1 MKHDILING
10 CTGMA
15 FEARKLVFFGIAGI
29 LLASLIIAAVV
40 VAPATAK
47 TGILIVKV
55 TDKPPQRQN
64 LQKLLVT
71 IDQLTAHR
79 QGAGITGDT
88 WVTLQ
93 FKEGVTEVEIDL
105 LELENVIK
113 DFSIT
118 EIPEGNYTML
128 KMRVVS
134 ATAVYS
140 TGEVPLKVPGEHIM
154 MPIHF
159 RIKAGKATTVL
170 LDINYDKIVI
180 SKANTLKPVV
190 KATVLSE
197 PP

>member
-1 MKHDILING
+1 
-10 CTGMA
+10 MA
-15 FEARKLVFFGIAGI
+15 FEARKLVFFGVAGV
-29 LLASLIIAAVV
+29 LLAGLIIAAVV
-40 VAPATAK
+40 VAPVTAK

-55 TDKPPQRQN
+55 TDKPPLRQN

-71 IDQLTAHR
+71 IDQLAAHR
-79 QGAGITGDT
+79 KGAGITGDT

-93 FKEGVTEVEIDL
+93 FKEGVTQVEIDL
-105 LELENVIK
+105 LELENIVK
-113 DFSIT
+113 DLSIT

-140 TGEVPLKVPGEHIM
+140 SGEVSLKVPGEHLM

-159 RIKAGKATTVL
+159 RIKPGKATTVL
-170 LDINYDKIVI
+170 LDINYDKAVV
-180 SKANTLKPVV
+180 SKANILKPVV

-197 PP
+197 PQ

>member
-1 MKHDILING
+1 MS
-10 CTGMA
+10 
-15 FEARKLVFFGIAGI
+15 FEARKLVFFGVAGV

-40 VAPATAK
+40 VTPVTAK

-55 TDKPPQRQN
+55 TDEPPSRQN

-71 IDQLTAHR
+71 IDQLMAHR

-93 FKEGVTEVEIDL
+93 FKEGTTEVEINL
-105 LELENVIK
+105 LELENVVE
-113 DFSIT
+113 DLSIT
-118 EIPEGNYTML
+118 EIPEGNYTELRMHI
-128 KMRVVS
+128 VS

-140 TGEVPLKVPGEHIM
+140 SGEVPLKVPSEHMKI
-154 MPIHF
+154 PIHF

-170 LDINYDKIVI
+170 LDINYDTIVI
-180 SKANTLKPVV
+180 SNANNLKPVV

-197 PP
+197 SSSF